1 MSLAEQYIEKYK
13 AWLNHTPS
21 EFTET
26 VEHTEQTLCGVKIEM
41 ETHDYMR
48 ADLSAHGQLS
58 RITFTKGELSH
69 TCQCCDDPT
78 GFFPLLL
85 AGKWYI
91 CFRRTLYGFVL
102 LDCETLLPKYE
113 YFPECVLESKES
125 FIVVT
130 VKQIDNLLI
139 LGGCYWA
146 CPDECFVFDYET
158 KRFLRLSKLY
168 PGFALDKEEVREKT
182 LILHGEDPS
191 GNKQQISLSKDE
203 LLAVLETHGAED
215 FEHFSQKA

>member
-1 MSLAEQYIEKYK
+1 MSLTEQYIEKYK
-13 AWLNHTPS
+13 AWLNHAPS

-26 VEHTEQTLCGVKIEM
+26 VEHTVQTLCGVKIEV

-58 RITFTKGELSH
+58 RIAFTKGELSY

-78 GFFPLLL
+78 GFFPLFL

-91 CFRRTLYGFVL
+91 CFRRSLYGFVL
-102 LDCETLLPKYE
+102 LDCETLSPEYE
-113 YFPECVLESKES
+113 HFPESVLYNQES
-125 FIVVT
+125 FIVCSVH
-130 VKQIDNLLI
+130 QIENLLVF
-139 LGGCYWA
+139 GGCYWA

-168 PGFALDKEEVREKT
+168 PRFVLDREEVAEQT
-182 LILHGEDPS
+182 LILYGEDQD
-191 GNKQQISLSKDE
+191 GNKQQISLSKEE
-203 LLAVLETHGAED
+203 LLAALETHGTED
-215 FEHFSQKA
+215 FEHFLQKA

>member
-13 AWLNHTPS
+13 AWLNS
-21 EFTET
+21 MLSDCRET
-26 VEHTEQTLCGVKIEM
+26 VERTEQTLCGVKIEM
-41 ETHDYMR
+41 ETHDYIR

-58 RITFTKGELSH
+58 RIAFTKGELSY

-102 LDCETLLPKYE
+102 LNCETLLPEYE
-113 YFPECVLESKES
+113 YFSECVLESKES

-130 VKQIDNLLI
+130 VKQIDDLLI

-168 PGFALDKEEVREKT
+168 PRFALDKEEVKEQT
-182 LILHGEDPS
+182 LILYGEDQD
-191 GNKQQISLSKDE
+191 GNEQQISLSKDE
-203 LLAVLETHGAED
+203 LLAALETHGAED
-215 FEHFSQKA
+215 F

>member
-13 AWLNHTPS
+13 AWINSMLS
-21 EFTET
+21 DCRET
-26 VEHTEQTLCGVKIEM
+26 VAHIEQVLCGVKICI

-48 ADLSAHGQLS
+48 EDLSAHGQLS
-58 RITFTKGELSH
+58 RITFTKGELSY

-102 LDCETLLPKYE
+102 LDCETLSPEYE
-113 YFPECVLESKES
+113 YFPECVLESRES

-130 VKQIDNLLI
+130 AKQIDNLLI

-146 CPDECFVFDYET
+146 CPDECFVFDYEA

-168 PGFALDKEEVREKT
+168 PGFALDREEVREKT
-182 LILHGEDPS
+182 LILHGEDQN
-191 GNKQQISLSKDE
+191 GEKQQISLSKEE
-203 LLAVLETHGAED
+203 LLAALETHGAED
-215 FEHFSQKA
+215 F

>member
-13 AWLNHTPS
+13 AWLNS
-21 EFTET
+21 MLSDCRET
-26 VEHTEQTLCGVKIEM
+26 VERTEQTLCGVKIEM
-41 ETHDYMR
+41 ETHDYIR

-58 RITFTKGELSH
+58 RIAFTKGELSY

-102 LDCETLLPKYE
+102 LSCETLLPEYE
-113 YFPECVLESKES
+113 YFPKCVLESKES

-130 VKQIDNLLI
+130 VKQIDDLLI

-158 KRFLRLSKLY
+158 KRFLRLSKLH
-168 PGFALDKEEVREKT
+168 PRFVLDREEVREKT
-182 LILHGEDPS
+182 LILYGEDPS
-191 GNKQQISLSKDE
+191 GEKQQISLSKDE
-203 LLAVLETHGAED
+203 LLAVLATHGAED
-215 FEHFSQKA
+215 F